1 MINLFTLNKGRLYQQ
16 SYQEYCARHLAYQEA
31 ATQGVA
37 AAVPPMQAIWIDLI
51 DPTEEE
57 IHLIESDFKIE
68 LPRLQ
73 DLGDLEASARFFE
86 TENALHLRND
96 FLIDEAK
103 VRNIPVAFVLA
114 NDILFSMHTEDLPVF
129 RLVRMRAHTKPGTVN
144 SAKDVL
150 IDLYATD
157 IEHSADAI
165 EEMYKRL
172 EIIGKRVL
180 ERTSLPDADAAI
192 ILKSVAYE
200 EDINGH
206 IRCNIMDTRRALSFL
221 MRHKLLDAEQQN
233 DAYQILGD
241 IESIENHSAY
251 LFDKLNFILAA
262 VSGFVN
268 VNQNKITKIFS
279 VASVALMPP
288 TLVAS
293 IYGMNF
299 SLPEFKWGVGKYLFG
314 HEFSFG
320 IFGYFWVIC
329 LMVLSALAPLL
340 WFKKKGWLD

>member
-16 SYQEYCARHLAYQEA
+16 VYQLNQDVNIPKP
-31 ATQGVA
+31 TPQ
-37 AAVPPMQAIWIDLI
+37 QAIWVDLI
-51 DPTEEE
+51 DPSEEE
-57 IHLIESDFKIE
+57 LNLIEKDFHVE
-68 LPRLQ
+68 LPRLG

-86 TENALHLRND
+86 SDDGALHLRTD
-96 FLIDEAK
+96 FLVDETK
-103 VRNIPVAFVLA
+103 VRNISVAFVLA
-114 NDILFSMHTEDLPVF
+114 NDVLFAIHSEDLPVF

-157 IEHSADAI
+157 IEHSADVI

-172 EIIGKRVL
+172 EVIGKRVL
-180 ERTSLPDADAAI
+180 EKTSLPDADAGI

-221 MRHKLLDAEQQN
+221 MRYRLLDSEQQN
-233 DAYQILGD
+233 EAYQILRD
-241 IESIENHSAY
+241 IDSIENHSAY

-262 VSGFVN
+262 ISGFVN

-279 VASVALMPP
+279 VVSVALMPP

-293 IYGMNF
+293 FYGMNF
-299 SLPEFKWGVGKYLFG
+299 DLPELTWGVGQTFLGHTFKY
-314 HEFSFG
+314 G
-320 IFGYFWVIC
+320 IFGFGLVIV
-329 LMVLSALAPLL
+329 LMIILGLAPLYY
-340 WFKKKGWLD
+340 FKKKGWLE